1 MTRTCKTKCPRWLRS
16 LLTVVTLFVVAF
28 SLASDLLANAKPD
41 AKTQEPI
48 PQDNVPK
55 ELRSLIDD
63 GKVEVVYESDPEF
76 VKAARG
82 WADFNVQLRY
92 TFKYVPSKSQKDGR
106 WHVKLEIAKLKPTI
120 ELTHLIR
127 LPVTFKSPDVWSG
140 PILRHE
146 FDHIAISLDPRAM
159 LLLKHLL
166 NHLKTIERTLEPKE
180 SPTNGLLTKLID
192 DEILKRREAVIELMR
207 QNNIELDKIGAH
219 GAQAVPDR
227 AAFFAKLYTK
237 ENLAERKFPFIDE
250 ILDLLETPEYQQ
262 AELRFL
268 PRDPAE
274 PR

>member
-1 MTRTCKTKCPRWLRS
+1 MSNTRPFLGLAVPAFATAMLWLAQSVALAEPPTKPVPKSATR
-16 LLTVVTLFVVAF
+16 
-28 SLASDLLANAKPD
+28 
-41 AKTQEPI
+41 EPI

-82 WADFNVQLRY
+82 WADFHLQLRY
-92 TFKYVPSKSQKDGR
+92 TFKYDLSKSQKNGR
-106 WHVKLEIAKLKPTI
+106 WHIKLAIAKLNPKI

-140 PILRHE
+140 RILRHE

-159 LLLKHLL
+159 LLLRHLL
-166 NHLKTIERTLEPKE
+166 DHLTEIERTLEPKE
-180 SPTNGLLTKLID
+180 SPTNGVLSKLVD
-192 DEILKRREAVIELMR
+192 DEILKRREAVVELMR

-219 GAQAVPDR
+219 GGQAVPNR

-250 ILDLLETPEYQQ
+250 VLDLLETPEYQQ